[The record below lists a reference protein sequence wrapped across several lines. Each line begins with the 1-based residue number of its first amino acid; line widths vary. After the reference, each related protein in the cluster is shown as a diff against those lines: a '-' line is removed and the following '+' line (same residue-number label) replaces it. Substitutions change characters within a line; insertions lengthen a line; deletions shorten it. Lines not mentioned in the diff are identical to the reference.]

1 MSHKPGSVRFD
12 LDRFLAAQEGVYPV
26 VVSELTA
33 GRKRT
38 HWMWFIFPQI
48 AGLGHSEMARFYAIA
63 TRAEAEAYAAHPILG
78 ARLRECSQLVLN
90 AADRDITDIL
100 GTPDD
105 LKFRS
110 CMTLFGKCTPDNR
123 VFLAALDKYFKGEA
137 DARTLE
143 LLRSQDSK
151 NL

>member
-78 ARLRECSQLVLN
+78 ARLRECSQLVL
-90 AADRDITDIL
+90 DVVGQTITDIL
-100 GTPDD
+100 GPPDD

-110 CMTLFGKCTPDNR
+110 CMTLFGRCIPDNR
-123 VFLAALDKYFKGEA
+123 VFLAALDKYFKSEP
-137 DARTLE
+137 DRRTLE
-143 LLRSQDSK
+143 LLTNQSTTG
-151 NL
+151 